1 MEIKEIIF
9 FSIAENLSVRVFAKE
24 KSSSL
29 PKQ

>member
-9 FSIAENLSVRVFAKE
+9 FSIVENLSGRVFSKE

>member
-9 FSIAENLSVRVFAKE
+9 FSIVENLSVRVFGKE

>member
-9 FSIAENLSVRVFAKE
+9 FSIAENLSVRVFSKE

>member
-9 FSIAENLSVRVFAKE
+9 FSIAENLFLRAFAKE